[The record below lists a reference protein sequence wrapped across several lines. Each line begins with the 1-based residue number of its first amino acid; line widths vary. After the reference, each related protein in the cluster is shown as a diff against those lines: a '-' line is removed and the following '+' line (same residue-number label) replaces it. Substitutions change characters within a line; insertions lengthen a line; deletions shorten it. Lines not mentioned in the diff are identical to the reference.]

1 MKQVITTQ
9 QQFDISS
16 LEQLQQV
23 AAIFSAAL
31 TAGQTVYLQGD
42 LGAGKTTFTQFLLA
56 ASGVKEHVKSPTY
69 TLYETYQTND
79 KHFIHMDLYRLTD
92 PEELFFLGI
101 EDLINGSNVLL
112 VEWPQKGNGVMPK
125 PDWRLEFK
133 FLKLNRSLT
142 ITSEN

>member
-1 MKQVITTQ
+1 MKHAMTTR

-23 AAIFSAAL
+23 AAKFSADL

-42 LGAGKTTFTQFLLA
+42 LGAGKTTFTQALLA
-56 ASGVKEHVKSPTY
+56 VSGVKEHVKSPTY
-69 TLYETYQTND
+69 TLYETYQSND
-79 KHFIHMDLYRLTD
+79 KQFIHMDLYRLTV
-92 PEELFFLGI
+92 PEELYFLGI
-101 EDLINGSNVLL
+101 EELINGSNILL
-112 VEWPQKGNGVMPK
+112 VEWPQKGMGVMPK

-133 FLKLNRSLT
+133 FSKLNRSLT